1 MRNHHFR
8 FDVYYMHSNLRWR
21 FRNILRPSQFSEYL
35 NFNIWIYS
43 AFLVALSSHIFYC
56 TSLVL
61 DCALIG
67 LFLQKNPLRFSDIWI
82 MILVIKNLE
91 NRHDVMRPLSMLWYI
106 TFFLHLPI
114 KVSLKPADSE
124 LVTLTK
130 ERQLSK

>member
-61 DCALIG
+61 DCALKI
-67 LFLQKNPLRFSDIWI
+67 F
-82 MILVIKNLE
+82 
-91 NRHDVMRPLSMLWYI
+91 RHLDLDYD
-106 TFFLHLPI
+106 FGN
-114 KVSLKPADSE
+114 
-124 LVTLTK
+124 K
-130 ERQLSK
+130 EFRK